1 MSLHSRFSTERDL
14 LKREVYNNTTA
25 ICSVEYW
32 IEEPAFY
39 ITKAKEMVRKKWN

>member
-14 LKREVYNNTTA
+14 LKREVYNTTA
-25 ICSVEYW
+25 IVQKNIP

-39 ITKAKEMVRKKWN
+39 ITKAKEMVRKQWN